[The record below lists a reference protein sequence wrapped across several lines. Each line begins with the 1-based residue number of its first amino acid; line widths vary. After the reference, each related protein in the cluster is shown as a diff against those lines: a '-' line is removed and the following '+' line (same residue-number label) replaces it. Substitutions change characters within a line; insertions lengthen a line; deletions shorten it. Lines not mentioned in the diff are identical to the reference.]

1 MSPYSRA
8 QFSRVARTLSASI
21 GKLPTRK
28 WPLGP
33 GGKVASEFIWVGMLG
48 HPGSMW
54 LFAKGQGR
62 LSTHTWFPKV
72 CSRGR
77 LPHGRRAAVFRA
89 WAKHD
94 YLQGG

>member
-1 MSPYSRA
+1 
-8 QFSRVARTLSASI
+8 
-21 GKLPTRK
+21 
-28 WPLGP
+28 
-33 GGKVASEFIWVGMLG
+33 
-48 HPGSMW
+48 MW

-62 LSTHTWFPKV
+62 LSTHTWFPNV

-94 YLQGG
+94 YLQGGQLLPVFNPATLEPTITTSAFSIVFSSTQGFIIHDELYSWRPTQEN